1 MIVRLLLGGDL
12 VSFTDILVSNWV
24 SHKRG
29 HCPWTILSTIS
40 EDYRHAVERHKLFLI
55 ESDVASDASSKEGRK
70 R

>member
-1 MIVRLLLGGDL
+1 MNFYIDSKYGYGFDV
-12 VSFTDILVSNWV
+12 ISNWV

>member
-1 MIVRLLLGGDL
+1 MNFYLYSEYGYGFDVI
-12 VSFTDILVSNWV
+12 SNWV